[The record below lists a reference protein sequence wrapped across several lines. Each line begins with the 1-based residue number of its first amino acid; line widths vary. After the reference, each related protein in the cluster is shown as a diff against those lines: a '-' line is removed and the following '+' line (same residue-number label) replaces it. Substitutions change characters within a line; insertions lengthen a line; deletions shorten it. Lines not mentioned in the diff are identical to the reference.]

1 MNLVEALDAALP
13 ELPARRSRQGTPKL
27 DPTVIAGEHIEDGV
41 PTFNVHIP
49 GSTSLYHFS
58 PEQWTLANLF
68 DGKRSYQ
75 EIASQFQA
83 QTGVPCT
90 EDDVREFADDLEA
103 ADFWYKTLQDKN
115 VSFSRMLEEHRRQHS
130 RRRWK
135 LGDVSHI
142 QFSAWDPDAFLTK
155 IYPKLKFVY
164 SRWFTLLTLLLF
176 SFMIFVFVEHWGEI
190 GRDTLQYYTFTQK
203 GIGDLVEFW
212 LLFFV
217 LAFFHESAHG
227 LTCKHYGGNVRH
239 MGLHLLYL
247 APAFFVDVT
256 ELWVYAGRKQRLVT
270 IMAGIWVEMIVCS
283 LATVVWWGTAS
294 GAGAHDFAYK
304 VMLITGVA
312 VVVVNL
318 NPLIKLDGYY
328 AFSEIIGIG
337 DIKEKSTAFVSS
349 WVKRHLFRLPTQV
362 DYVPRRRRWLYSIYA
377 VLSGAYSY
385 GLLLAVVRF
394 AYNVF
399 SNLTP
404 EWAFLPAAG
413 LAWLIFKSRIRTLG
427 RFMNTVYLDKKERLR
442 AWLTGPRAVGV
453 AVVLAI
459 AAFAPIWPEWVQARF
474 ILEPVQRSVVR
485 AEVPGTVAEVF
496 VDEGQ
501 RVTAGAPVA
510 NLRNL
515 QLESDAARAE
525 ADFRVASA
533 RVTQAQ
539 LQYAGLGQAER
550 ERERLAE
557 QRRMLSEQVAKLQ
570 LYSPISGVAVTAR
583 VHELAGS
590 YVRPGR
596 EIVEIAD
603 LSTLWARAYL
613 PEFALRYVHPGAR
626 VRLHFDSAFR
636 SMPGRIDSIAP
647 ASSEIEAGLT
657 GEQKYKG
664 IAAPGYYVALVMVPN
679 PNMALNDGLTG
690 TAKIFVRYRS
700 VTEFVWRELRDFISR
715 KLW

>member
-13 ELPARRSRQGTPKL
+13 ELPAHRSRQGTPKL
-27 DPTVIAGEHIEDGV
+27 DPTVISGEHLEDGV
-41 PTFNVHIP
+41 PTFIVHIP
-49 GSTSLYHFS
+49 ASGSLYHFS
-58 PEQWTLANLF
+58 PQQWTLANLF
-68 DGKRSYQ
+68 DGKRTYQ
-75 EIASQFQA
+75 EIATQFQA
-83 QTGVPCT
+83 QTGISYA
-90 EDDVREFADDLEA
+90 EDDVREFADNLEA
-103 ADFWYKTLQDKN
+103 ADFWYKTAQDKN

-142 QFSAWDPDAFLTK
+142 TFSAWDPDAFLTK
-155 IYPKLKFVY
+155 AYAKLKFVY

-176 SFMIFVFVEHWGEI
+176 TFMIYVFVEHWSEI

-227 LTCKHYGGNVRH
+227 LTCKHYGGSVRH
-239 MGLHLLYL
+239 MGFHLLYL

-256 ELWVYAGRKQRLVT
+256 ELWVYAGRRQRLVAV
-270 IMAGIWVEMIVCS
+270 MAGIWVEMIFCS
-283 LATVVWWGTAS
+283 LATIVWWGTAS
-294 GAGAHDFAYK
+294 GAAAHDFAYK

-328 AFSEIIGIG
+328 AFTEIIGIG

-349 WVKRHLFRLPTQV
+349 WIKRYVFRLPVEV
-362 DYVPRRRRWLYSIYA
+362 DYVPRRRRWLYVIYA

-394 AYNVF
+394 AYNVL
-399 SNLTP
+399 NTYIP

-442 AWLTGPRAVGV
+442 AWLTVPRAVGV
-453 AVVLAI
+453 SAFLVLL
-459 AAFAPIWPEWVQARF
+459 AFAPIWPDWVQARF
-474 ILEPVQRSVVR
+474 VLEPVQRSVVR

-501 RVTAGAPVA
+501 KVAAGAPVA
-510 NLRNL
+510 KLRNL
-515 QLESDAARAE
+515 QLESEAARAE

-539 LQYAGLGQAER
+539 LRYAGLGQAER

-557 QRRMLSEQVAKLQ
+557 QRRVLSGQVAKLQ
-570 LYSPISGVAVTAR
+570 LYSPISGVAVTPR
-583 VHELAGS
+583 VHDLAGF

-603 LSTLWARAYL
+603 LSILRARAYL
-613 PEFALRYVHPGAR
+613 PEFALRYVRPGAR
-626 VRLHFDSAFR
+626 VSLHFDSLFG
-636 SMPGRIDSIAP
+636 SVPGRVDSLAP
-647 ASSEIEAGLT
+647 ASSEIETGLADQ
-657 GEQKYKG
+657 EKYKG

-679 PNMALNDGLTG
+679 TSLALNDGLTG

-700 VTEFVWRELRDFISR
+700 VAEFVWRELRDFIRR